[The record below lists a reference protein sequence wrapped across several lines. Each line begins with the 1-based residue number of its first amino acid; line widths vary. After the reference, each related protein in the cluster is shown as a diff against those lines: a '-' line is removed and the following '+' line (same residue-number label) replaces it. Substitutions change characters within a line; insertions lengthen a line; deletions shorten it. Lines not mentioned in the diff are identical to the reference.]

1 MIGQYIS
8 AEAAY
13 GHEIGHTAFLVQSGA
28 DRLLVWGDIVHAPSV
43 QFAHP
48 DITWEFDADQDAAR
62 SMRLSVLERTAR
74 KQLPVAGAHLAFPGI
89 GHVKSMGEAYAFV
102 PLLS

>member
-74 KQLPVAGAHLAFPGI
+74 EQLPVAGAHLAFPGI
-89 GHVKSMGEAYAFV
+89 GHIKATGEAYAFV
-102 PLLS
+102 PLSS